1 MASGLFDVAAESL
14 EQHTSLNRL
23 EARGTL
29 RIALKTAGLEAK
41 GLTAEQL
48 GVVCERVLPAELAMC
63 GIEDAAEVCATVTAS
78 IENFAATQ
86 ETADTERSVSDVF
99 SRLGGD

>member
-1 MASGLFDVAAESL
+1 MASGLFDVAALSL
-14 EQHTSLNRL
+14 EQCTSLNRL

-29 RIALKTAGLEAK
+29 RFALKTAGLDTK

-48 GVVCERVLPAELAMC
+48 GVVFERVLPAELAMR
-63 GIEDAAEVCATVTAS
+63 GIEDAAEVCAAVAAS
-78 IENFAATQ
+78 VENSAAAQ